1 MKILGIDFTSAPSS
15 RKPITCAAGWLEEKR
30 LYLTG
35 LTDLCRF
42 SEFETLLNQPDT
54 WFAAMDFPFGQPA
67 RLIKALG
74 WPPLWEHY
82 MEIISTLEK
91 ADFESLLLNYSQS
104 RPYGDKHHFR
114 PTDTL
119 TRSSSPMKLHYPPVG
134 KMFFQGAV
142 RLYRSDVSIL
152 PCRPMEHSSKV
163 AMEGYPALLARS
175 LVPGS
180 YKSDAQGLP
189 SAERDKR
196 RALRQKML
204 EAVLSPHLQTLLG
217 ISVVLGEVDGE
228 VDIEALIEDPSG
240 DRLDALFC
248 ALQAAW
254 AYTQAHQNYGI
265 AKGCDPNEGWI
276 IHPFLAGPLGRIDM

>member
-1 MKILGIDFTSAPSS
+1 LKILGIDFTSAPSL
-15 RKPITCAAGWLEEKR
+15 RKPITLAAGWVEENQ

-35 LTDLCRF
+35 LADLPRF
-42 SEFETLLNQPDT
+42 SAFETLLNQPDT

-74 WPPLWEHY
+74 WPPLWAHH
-82 MEIISTLEK
+82 MEIISSLEK
-91 ADFESLLLNYSQS
+91 PEFEALLLNYSKP

-142 RLYRSDVSIL
+142 RLYRSDVSVL
-152 PCRPMEHSSKV
+152 PCRPLAHSSKV
-163 AMEGYPALLARS
+163 AMEGYPALLARA
-175 LVPGS
+175 LAPGS
-180 YKSDAQGLP
+180 YKSDTLGLP

-196 RALRQKML
+196 CALRRQLL
-204 EAVLSPHLQTLLG
+204 EGILSPTIQKRLG
-217 ISVVLGEVDGE
+217 FTVHLGEVDP
-228 VDIEALIEDPSG
+228 EAFIEDPSG

-265 AKGCDPNEGWI
+265 PTDCDPNEGWI
-276 IHPFLAGPLGRIDM
+276 IHPFLA